1 MTKSKF
7 KILIV
12 EDELLVA
19 EDIAEILAV
28 DYYAIFV
35 AKNFLEAKHIL
46 ETQMPDLAICDINL
60 GEGPSG
66 IDFAKLVKDQY
77 SFVEIVYLTAFNQ
90 VKTISEAQSTSP
102 YSYIVKPYTEEQIK
116 VVVQMVFNFIKERD
130 KDGLVKQLTFAEF
143 RILKL
148 ISELKT
154 SKEIAEQLYISE
166 KTVKSHRHNLAKKLF
181 LKEENNS
188 VLKWAIQYFSKK

>member
-1 MTKSKF
+1 MTKNKF

-19 EDIAEILAV
+19 EDIAEILSSEN
-28 DYYAIFV
+28 YAIFI
-35 AKNFLEAKHIL
+35 AKNYLEAKEVL
-46 ETQMPDLAICDINL
+46 EAHMPDLAICDINL

-66 IDFAKLVKDQY
+66 IDFAKLIQEQFA
-77 SFVEIVYLTAFNQ
+77 FVEIVYLTAFNQ
-90 VKTISEAQSTSP
+90 VKTIAEAQSTNP

-116 VVVQMVFNFIKERD
+116 VVVQMVYNFIKERD

-154 SKEIAEQLYISE
+154 SKEIADLLFISE

-188 VLKWAIQYFSKK
+188 VLKWAVQYFSKK